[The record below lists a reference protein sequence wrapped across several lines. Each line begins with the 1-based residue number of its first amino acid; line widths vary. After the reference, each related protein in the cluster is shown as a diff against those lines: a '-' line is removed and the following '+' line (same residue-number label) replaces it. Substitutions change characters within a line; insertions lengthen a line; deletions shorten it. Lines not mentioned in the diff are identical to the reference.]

1 MGEILEFLK
10 CAEVKM
16 DKKVEKLGNKLN
28 DIIEQMKSQQASSSS
43 AQQTNEYMVSMWYT
57 LKMSCLI
64 ICIFNRIVKYTLF
77 WMQGA
82 RDFEEHLDRVEKDWE
97 EKEEDEEMNLE
108 STKLNVLRKKDDDQ
122 DDEGNWSMAG
132 NQNQT
137 SRVLDGGTNKLNISE
152 TTTDQQG
159 KGRDGS
165 PYKVNK

>member
-1 MGEILEFLK
+1 
-10 CAEVKM
+10 
-16 DKKVEKLGNKLN
+16 
-28 DIIEQMKSQQASSSS
+28 
-43 AQQTNEYMVSMWYT
+43 
-57 LKMSCLI
+57 
-64 ICIFNRIVKYTLF
+64 
-77 WMQGA
+77 MQGA

-108 STKLNVLRKKDDDQ
+108 STKLNVLRKKDNDQ
-122 DDEGNWSMAG
+122 DDEGNWSTAG

-165 PYKVNK
+165 LYKVNK